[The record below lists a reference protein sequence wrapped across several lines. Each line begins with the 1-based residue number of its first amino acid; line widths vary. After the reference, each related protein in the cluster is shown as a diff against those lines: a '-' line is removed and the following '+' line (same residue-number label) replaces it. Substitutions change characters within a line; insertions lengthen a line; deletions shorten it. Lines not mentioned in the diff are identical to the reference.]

1 MGFWRRRA
9 DDIDEEIATHI
20 AMDVEARVARGE
32 SPEAARQAAMREFGN
47 PLLVRET
54 TRRMWAGEWLEH
66 VMQDVRYAWRQSLRA
81 PGFSLVVIGTLAIG
95 LGATAAMFTVV
106 NRVLLEKL
114 PYRDPSR
121 LVLIHADGR
130 RGEVWSAPWLDVQM
144 WRQQARSFQEIAVS
158 RADFAA
164 TFLEGQSATQRVD
177 RMWVSPNL
185 FRVLGVAP
193 AMGHG
198 FTIPAGDPIAGD
210 PGDVAV
216 LSDAVWRDSFGADR
230 NIVGRVVTIS
240 GKSFTVVGVMP
251 RGFVFPAK
259 SQQPQVW
266 TALKLGPEDNTRE
279 NNPPTYNTL
288 ARLRDG
294 VSLSQA
300 TAEMKT
306 IQPGVAKQYKEAFSR
321 ELLHSAILKRYGAT
335 LVDKDVQRSLLA
347 LLGAS
352 ALLWL
357 ISCVNVTGL
366 MLARGSARQREIAV
380 RGALGASRPRI
391 VQQLMTEGLI
401 LSLGAAVLGLL
412 LAMALLKL
420 FSHGLTTQLNIK
432 GTAPDWR
439 VIATLL
445 ALTFVS
451 AVMAAMWPAISS
463 ARASIEPALRQGG
476 AQAGYSRSRHRVQ
489 LTLVITQISLS
500 LVLLVGCGLLLRT
513 IYSLRRAPL
522 GFRTDNIVVGSMV
535 APLYRYEGQDIIATL
550 YRPLLERVKTVP
562 GIDAATLMSDVPL
575 GVNFRLMFSFA
586 PEGNS
591 AEAIRHRDMTAQAR
605 IVGPEAQQVFGFHM
619 LRGRFFTAEDTA
631 GSPGAV
637 VVNRAFVDQ
646 YYQSGDPDKAIGQR
660 LLNFTKDRPGTI
672 VGVLDDTRQVSVA
685 QQSQPEIEVSLAQ
698 ITPGARFYIPA
709 TRGRMS
715 LAVRS
720 SLPTAVIVPRI
731 KELLQAASPE
741 LVNTKFTSMTQIVE
755 DTYGNQQIIAR
766 LLVCFGGSALLL
778 CLSGLYGLLT
788 QVVTQRT
795 REIGV
800 RIALGARREQV
811 VWLVLRQ
818 AGGMLAA
825 GAAAGLL
832 LSWFAGRL
840 VEGFLYG
847 VRPHDVLT
855 LGAVAVLLAGSGL
868 AAGAVPAL
876 RAASIDPVEAL
887 RTE

>member
-1 MGFWRRRA
+1 MRFWHRRA

-20 AMDVEARVARGE
+20 AMDIEARVGRGE
-32 SPEAARQAAMREFGN
+32 SPEEARRAAMREFGN
-47 PLLVRET
+47 TLLVRET
-54 TRRMWAGEWLEH
+54 ARGMWAGEWLER
-66 VMQDVRYAWRQSLRA
+66 VMQDGRYAWRQLMRS

-106 NRVLLEKL
+106 NRVLLETL
-114 PYRDPSR
+114 PYREPNR

-144 WRQQARSFQEIAVS
+144 WRQQARSFEEIAVS
-158 RADFAA
+158 RNDFAA

-177 RMWVSPNL
+177 RMWVSANM
-185 FRVLGVAP
+185 FRVLGVTP

-198 FTIPAGDPIAGD
+198 FNIPAGDPITGD

-230 NIVGRVVTIS
+230 SIVGRAVTIS
-240 GKSFTVVGVMP
+240 GKSFTVVGVTP
-251 RGFVFPAK
+251 RGIVFPAR

-266 TALKLGPEDNTRE
+266 TALKIGPEDSSRE
-279 NNPPTYNTL
+279 NTVPIYNTL
-288 ARLRDG
+288 ARLKDG
-294 VSLSQA
+294 VSLEAA

-306 IQPGVAKQYKEAFSR
+306 IQPGVAKQYKDAFAS
-321 ELLHSAILKRYGAT
+321 SMVSSIILKRYGAT

-366 MLARGSARQREIAV
+366 MLARGTARQREIAV
-380 RGALGASRPRI
+380 RGALGASRIRI
-391 VQQLMTEGLI
+391 VQQLMTEGMM
-401 LSLGAAVLGLL
+401 LSLCAAALGLL
-412 LAMALLKL
+412 LAVGLLQM
-420 FSHGLTTQLNIK
+420 FSHGLVTQLHVQGIV
-432 GTAPDWR
+432 PDWR

-445 ALTFVS
+445 ALTFLS

-476 AQAGYSRSRHRVQ
+476 AQVGYSRSRQRVQ
-489 LTLVITQISLS
+489 MTLVVTQISLS

-513 IYSLRRAPL
+513 IYSLRHAPL
-522 GFRTDNIVVGSMV
+522 GFRTDNIIVGSMV
-535 APLYRYEGQDIIATL
+535 APLYRYEDRDIIATL
-550 YRPLLERVKTVP
+550 YKPLLERVKAAP

-619 LRGRFFTAEDTA
+619 LRGRFFNDKDTA
-631 GSPGAV
+631 GSPGAI

-660 LLNFTKDRPGTI
+660 LLNFTKDRPGTV

-685 QQSQPEIEVSLAQ
+685 QQSLPEIEVSLAQ
-698 ITPGARFYIPA
+698 ITPGARFYVPA

-720 SLPTAVIVPRI
+720 ALPTSVIVPRI
-731 KELLQAASPE
+731 KELMRAASPE
-741 LVNTKFTSMTQIVE
+741 LENTTFTSMTQIVE
-755 DTYGNQQIIAR
+755 DTYGNQQIVAR

-778 CLSGLYGLLT
+778 CLSGLYGLLS

-800 RIALGARREQV
+800 RVALGARRGQV
-811 VWLVLRQ
+811 IWLVLRQ
-818 AGGMLAA
+818 AGRMIVVGTVTGVA
-825 GAAAGLL
+825 
-832 LSWFAGRL
+832 LSWFASRL
-840 VEGFLYG
+840 VESFLYG

-855 LGAVAVLLAGSGL
+855 MGGVAVLLVGSGL

-887 RTE
+887 RAE